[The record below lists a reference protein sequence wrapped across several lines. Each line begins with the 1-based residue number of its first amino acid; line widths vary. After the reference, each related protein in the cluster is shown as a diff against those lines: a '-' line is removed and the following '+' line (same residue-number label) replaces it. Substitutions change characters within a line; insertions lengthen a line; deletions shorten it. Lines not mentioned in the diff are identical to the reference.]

1 MDEEGSVN
9 LDWNVSPRKLFNS
22 RVVGS
27 KVLAQSFLNFLEG
40 WVADFYPK
48 KKKTKRIFEL
58 SGCLY

>member
-27 KVLAQSFLNFLEG
+27 EVLAQSFLNFLEG

-48 KKKTKRIFEL
+48 KKDQKDL
-58 SGCLY
+58 